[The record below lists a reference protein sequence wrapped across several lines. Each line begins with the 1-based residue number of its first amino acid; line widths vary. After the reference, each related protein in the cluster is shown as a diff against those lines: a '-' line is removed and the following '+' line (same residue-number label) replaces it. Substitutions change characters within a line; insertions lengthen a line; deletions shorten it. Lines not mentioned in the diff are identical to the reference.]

1 MSSQEKLAVFVGLI
15 FSLSHSSSGQTVTQG
30 FSASSYSFPISS
42 CTPGTFIGQVSAV
55 AGGTYS
61 TDNPNISVNPSTGQL
76 TVLSTLTGNIN
87 FNVFSR
93 SPSGIL
99 SSAPVT
105 IIASCT
111 GYTPVT
117 YTQPVYQ
124 TPIIYQSPYYAT
136 APVYP
141 TSPYYNTGYSC
152 ANGRCGTQNNAYGY
166 NPRYY
171 GIRNSRWSDSDGDS
185 FYFGSDNS
193 YPYYLNNGNY
203 YYNGLSN
210 NYNGY
215 GHGRV
220 CVAGACFRPDRTIL
234 NGRRR

>member
-1 MSSQEKLAVFVGLI
+1 MSSQGKLAVLVGLTSSLI
-15 FSLSHSSSGQTVTQG
+15 FHCSSGQTVTQG

-42 CTPGTFIGQVSAV
+42 CSPGTFIGQVSAV

-93 SPSGIL
+93 SPFGIL

-105 IIASCT
+105 VIASCT
-111 GYTPVT
+111 GYAPVT

-124 TPIIYQSPYYAT
+124 TPIIYQNPYYAT

-141 TSPYYNTGYSC
+141 SSRTTTQAIVARMVFVELRTTPMGITPGTTGSGT
-152 ANGRCGTQNNAYGY
+152 ADGAIQTETPSTLGRITV
-166 NPRYY
+166 
-171 GIRNSRWSDSDGDS
+171 I
-185 FYFGSDNS
+185 
-193 YPYYLNNGNY
+193 
-203 YYNGLSN
+203 
-210 NYNGY
+210 
-215 GHGRV
+215 H
-220 CVAGACFRPDRTIL
+220 II
-234 NGRRR
+234 